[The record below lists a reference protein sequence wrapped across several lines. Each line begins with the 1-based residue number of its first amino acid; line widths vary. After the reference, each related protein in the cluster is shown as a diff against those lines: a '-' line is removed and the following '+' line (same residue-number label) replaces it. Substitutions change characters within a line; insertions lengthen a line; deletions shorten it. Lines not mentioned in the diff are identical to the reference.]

1 MMAKTDT
8 SISGVRALERKLE
21 KMSKAYK
28 MDNSNLRQIN
38 ETAGGMFSRAMKRN
52 VTDAKQTIYVSRGEG
67 KKSMKI
73 KPGTLRRS
81 MATWLI
87 DDQGNAYWAGPQSG
101 RKVGRTKDAWFA
113 YIVESDQQFV
123 DGNNRNAGVIEK
135 TISARKRAVEMWRE
149 RQLRAYQSKIT
160 AQMKRT
166 K

>member
-1 MMAKTDT
+1 MMATNT
-8 SISGVRALERKLE
+8 TNVSGVRALERKLE
-21 KMSKAYK
+21 KMAKAYK
-28 MDNSNLRQIN
+28 MDNSRLRQIN
-38 ETAGGMFSRAMKRN
+38 ETAAGIFSRAMKRN
-52 VTDAKQTIYVSRGEG
+52 VTDASKTIYVSRGDG

-81 MATWLI
+81 MAAWLI
-87 DDQGNAYWAGPQSG
+87 DDSGNAYWAGPQTG
-101 RKVGRTKDAWFA
+101 RKVGRTRDAWFA

-123 DGNNRNAGVIEK
+123 DGNNRNAGKIEK

-149 RQLRAYQSKIT
+149 RQLRAYQNEIT